1 MGELREERQ
10 SDSLTPV
17 AVETGN
23 IDQELA
29 AMNGSNRGRLMAFL
43 AVLLVAVGASGIWLS
58 GIDRVG
64 NYREAGKALNGLK
77 RSEFDKFWNC
87 ALQGVDLR
95 EIKSNTD
102 LVGRIQERSRAN
114 PVTYARQIRDRCL
127 ETLVGIEAKLDAGL
141 FPTDLGEPVIG
152 MKNALVSMRT
162 AWNEYVAYLTNS
174 SSEFDEYRAK
184 LYENRIAEGWYG
196 FSKVHGEINRL
207 LRTKLK

>member
-1 MGELREERQ
+1 MGELRDEQQ

-17 AVETGN
+17 AIETRNVG
-23 IDQELA
+23 QELT
-29 AMNGSNRGRLMAFL
+29 AMNRGNRVKLI
-43 AVLLVAVGASGIWLS
+43 AVLAGLLLASGASGLWLS

-64 NYREAGKALNGLK
+64 SYREAGKALNGLK
-77 RSEFDKFWNC
+77 LSEFDKFWNC
-87 ALQGVDLR
+87 ALQGVDMR
-95 EIKSNTD
+95 EIESNAD

-114 PVTYARQIRDRCL
+114 SVMYGRQIRDRCL
-127 ETLVGIEAKLDAGL
+127 ETLVGIEAKLDISL

-152 MKNALVSMRT
+152 MKNSLVSMRT

-174 SSEFDEYRAK
+174 DSEFDELRAK

-196 FSKVHGEINRL
+196 FSKAHGEINRL